1 MGSDIRYSHAST
13 HLTIRSKPEMT
24 WDKWTWV
31 LDALWLG
38 VAVIMHGFDFTVF
51 EIQASGDEKVVI
63 AIGSLRIGSEP

>member
-1 MGSDIRYSHAST
+1 
-13 HLTIRSKPEMT
+13 MT

-51 EIQASGDEKVVI
+51 EIQASGDEKMVI